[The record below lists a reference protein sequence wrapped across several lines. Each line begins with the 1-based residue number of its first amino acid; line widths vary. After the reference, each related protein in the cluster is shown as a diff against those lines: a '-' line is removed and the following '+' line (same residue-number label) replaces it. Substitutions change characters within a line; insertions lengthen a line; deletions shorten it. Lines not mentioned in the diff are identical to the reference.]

1 MIGDPRKCASLFDT
15 YHNSTHAFCTVM
27 DLNYEKYYC
36 GQPSDLKDRH
46 HRKTQVFSFHI
57 STSKSV
63 QFSYQHITK
72 VFNFYISTSQKC
84 LVFILAHHKSVWFS
98 YQHITKCFSRAAGR
112 GNHLHQHSILT
123 QSLKSGLFEP
133 CCPSSNH
140 TECWPCISIS
150 RQSLIAVVLYCL
162 CQQSRILIHHWFVFA
177 PAKQIEK
184 KTCLTRIVKHN

>member
-1 MIGDPRKCASLFDT
+1 MHHCLTRITTQHTHFALSWTLTMRNTTVGSLLTLKTGTTEKHKCLVFISA
-15 YHNSTHAFCTVM
+15 HQ
-27 DLNYEKYYC
+27 K
-36 GQPSDLKDRH
+36 
-46 HRKTQVFSFHI
+46 VFSFHI
-57 STSKSV
+57 S
-63 QFSYQHITK
+63 I
-72 VFNFYISTSQKC
+72 SQKC
-84 LVFILAHHKSVWFS
+84 LIFILAHHKSVWFS

-184 KTCLTRIVKHN
+184 KTCVTRIVKHN